1 MKISLEEGE
10 REATPIRIAD
20 GIINLYSDITTNQE
34 DARSNVKEVA
44 MHLLAWTLNRQ
55 EGETE

>member
-20 GIINLYSDITTNQE
+20 GIINIYSDITTNQE

>member
-55 EGETE
+55 EGEME

>member
-1 MKISLEEGE
+1 MLIQLDEGE

-20 GIINLYSDITTNQE
+20 GIINLYCDVARNKE

-55 EGETE
+55 EGESE

>member
-1 MKISLEEGE
+1 MKISLEAGE

-34 DARSNVKEVA
+34 DARSNVKEIA

>member
-20 GIINLYSDITTNQE
+20 GIINLYCDVARNKE

>member
-1 MKISLEEGE
+1 MLIHLEEGE

-20 GIINLYSDITTNQE
+20 GIINLYCDTSRNQE
-34 DARSNVKEVA
+34 DARSNVKELA
-44 MHLLAWTLNRQ
+44 MHLLAWTINRQ

>member
-1 MKISLEEGE
+1 MKISLEAGE

>member
-1 MKISLEEGE
+1 MLIQLDEGE

>member
-1 MKISLEEGE
+1 MLIQLDEGE

-20 GIINLYSDITTNQE
+20 GIINLYSDIATNQE

>member
-20 GIINLYSDITTNQE
+20 GIINLYSEITTNQE

>member
-20 GIINLYSDITTNQE
+20 SIINLYSEITTNKE

-55 EGETE
+55 EGESE

>member
-1 MKISLEEGE
+1 MLIHLDEGE

-20 GIINLYSDITTNQE
+20 GIINLYCDTARNKE
-34 DARSNVKEVA
+34 DARSNVKELA

-55 EGETE
+55 EGEKE